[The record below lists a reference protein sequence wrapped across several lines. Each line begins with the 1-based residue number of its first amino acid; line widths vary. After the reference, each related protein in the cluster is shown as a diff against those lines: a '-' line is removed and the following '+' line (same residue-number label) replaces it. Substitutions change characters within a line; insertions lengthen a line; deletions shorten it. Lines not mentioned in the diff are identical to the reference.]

1 MSTEEFDIT
10 DGKKLLY
17 LVFGASR
24 WDFERIEIGTMYI
37 PGNVESC
44 LEHVRST
51 TFYLLKNW
59 KIIHADDRS
68 MAMDGITR
76 ALREMKE
83 SGFSIMGIKRY
94 GIGVR
99 PGDTEVGKYAAY
111 LRILKDE

>member
-1 MSTEEFDIT
+1 MSTEEFDVT

-24 WDFERIEIGTMYI
+24 WDFERVEIGTMDI
-37 PGNVESC
+37 PPSVECC

-51 TFYLLKNW
+51 AFYLLKNW
-59 KIIHADDRS
+59 KNIHADDRS
-68 MAMDGITR
+68 MAMEGITL

-83 SGFSIMGIKRY
+83 SGFSIKGIKRY
-94 GIGVR
+94 GIGGR
-99 PGDTEVGKYAAY
+99 PGDTDVGKYTAY